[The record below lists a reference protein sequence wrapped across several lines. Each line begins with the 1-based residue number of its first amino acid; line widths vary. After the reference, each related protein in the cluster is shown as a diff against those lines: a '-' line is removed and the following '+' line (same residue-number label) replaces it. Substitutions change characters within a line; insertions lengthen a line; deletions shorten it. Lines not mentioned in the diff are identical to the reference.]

1 MTPFY
6 NPTLQF
12 QLNLDGVSDKELGEK
27 MAKYVHSIVS
37 NEYFEKRNVEISKN
51 MKVST
56 GRQDMRDYMQFL
68 NIDGKQSYVNLDWTP
83 PMIAPK
89 FMEVLIGGFM
99 KRSEKPRCTAVDPV
113 SIKRKKYDRS
123 MAEFRMLEPEFNK
136 MADEALGTYKG
147 KETFEPESYDE
158 LDIFFN
164 VDYRTPEEILMER
177 GASMVMH
184 NNNWNDIKRNLLS
197 HIRDA
202 GYGVTYTTAENDG
215 SVKVENINP
224 IDFFCSYS
232 ERNDLNDASIM
243 GHRKSMKLYELRKQF
258 GMNEEQL
265 FDIAKTSK
273 DCVNPYT
280 FKWKNEYMNPG
291 SRPYDDYAIEVLFFE
306 AKTVRPM
313 FWVEKNRE
321 NRKYV
326 ERKKGRPENVGE
338 DKIVIQKEM
347 EVIYKGVYLPQS
359 NRLLY
364 FKQNSPMIRPSNP
377 KELTKAYFSYSV
389 YMHNN
394 IGMNNT
400 PLAERITSSVRMIT
414 LTHMKIQQLL
424 AKMRP
429 SGIAVDISGL
439 KEVNLGQGEVKPLE
453 LQRVYDQTGNV
464 YYNSVDEDGERRN
477 LPINELPNIGNI
489 NQINAAIQ
497 VYNFYVSKIRDEVG
511 INEYREGSSVNPKMG
526 LGVLQSQIRESN
538 NATDF
543 IYDSYLEITEQTLTK
558 IGILLHDSVV
568 YGGTAYREFFGN
580 VELSNMYFEFKMEML
595 PDDVEKSYVDQLVN
609 TAVSN
614 NLINFDDA
622 FKIRRI
628 DNVKLQE
635 LFLTRAKNKKIN
647 EEMQKAQQN
656 SEMNAQIQERSAQAK
671 MQADAAVEE
680 QKAKLKVM
688 VEESSSRFKND
699 ENMQKFVHEVLLTSF
714 KEGIP
719 LAGYVKDIVDGF
731 FEEKARQK
739 QMEAEAIAQQQQQ
752 AQMEYLAQQGVG
764 PEQIA
769 QLQQQM
775 QEQMQGQQPQEAKQ
789 SVPPEIMQM
798 MQQAEQQ
805 AQQITK

>member
-1 MTPFY
+1 LTPFY

-12 QLNLDGVSDKELGEK
+12 QLNLDGVSDAELGEK
-27 MAKYVHSIVS
+27 MAKYVHSITS
-37 NEYFEKRNVEISKN
+37 NEYFEKRNVEIAKN
-51 MKVST
+51 MKLST

-99 KRSEKPRCTAVDPV
+99 KRGEKPRCTAVDPV
-113 SIKRKKYDRS
+113 SVRRKKYDKA

-136 MADEALGTYKG
+136 MADTALGTYKNR
-147 KETFEPESYDE
+147 ETFEPESYDE

-177 GASMVMH
+177 GASMVMQ
-184 NNNWNDIKRNLLS
+184 NNNWNDIKRNLLC

-202 GYGVTYTTAENDG
+202 GYGVTYTRADG
-215 SVKVENINP
+215 DGTVVVEAINP
-224 IDFFCSYS
+224 IDFFSSYS
-232 ERNDLNDASIM
+232 ERNDLGDASVM

-258 GMNEEQL
+258 GMTEEQL
-265 FDIAKTSK
+265 FEIAKTSK

-326 ERKKGRPENVGE
+326 ERKKGKPENVGE

-347 EVIYKGVYLPQS
+347 EVIYSGVYLPQS
-359 NRLLY
+359 NRLLK
-364 FKQNSPMIRPSNP
+364 FQPNSPMIRPSNP
-377 KELTKAYFSYSV
+377 KELSKAYFSYSV
-389 YMHNN
+389 YMPNN

-400 PLAERITSSVRMIT
+400 PLAERISSSVRMIT

-439 KEVNLGQGEVKPLE
+439 KEVDLGQGQVKPLE
-453 LQRVYDQTGNV
+453 IQRVYDQTGNI

-497 VYNFYVSKIRDEVG
+497 VYNFYVAKIRDEVG

-543 IYDSYLEITEQTLTK
+543 IYDSYLEICEQTITK

-568 YGGTAYREFFGN
+568 YGGKAYREYFSN
-580 VELSNMYFEFKMEML
+580 AELGGMYFDFKLEML
-595 PDDVEKSYVDQLVN
+595 PDDVEKAYVESMIN
-609 TAVSN
+609 TAMQAGM
-614 NLINFDDA
+614 IDFDDA

-635 LFLTRAKNKKIN
+635 LFLSRAKEKKMQT
-647 EEMQKAQQN
+647 EMQKAQQN

-671 MQADAAVEE
+671 MQADAAIEE
-680 QKAKLKVM
+680 AKAKYQM
-688 VEESSSRFKND
+688 MIEQTSSRYKDD
-699 ENMQKFVHEVLLTSF
+699 ENTQKFVHEVLLTSY
-714 KEGIP
+714 KEGKP
-719 LAGYVKDIVDGF
+719 LDGYVKGIVD
-731 FEEKARQK
+731 EYLMKK
-739 QMEAEAIAQQQQQ
+739 QQQ
-752 AQMEYLAQQGVG
+752 AQAEAEMVAQQQ
-764 PEQIA
+764 EQIA
-769 QLQQQM
+769 KQQLIQQGIDPQEVINQGRM
-775 QEQMQGQQPQEAKQ
+775 EQEQLAKMFGGQ
-789 SVPPEIMQM
+789 
-798 MQQAEQQ
+798 
-805 AQQITK
+805 

>member
-1 MTPFY
+1 LTPFY

-12 QLNLDGVSDKELGEK
+12 QLNLDGVSDAELGEK

-51 MKVST
+51 MKLST

-99 KRSEKPRCTAVDPV
+99 KRQEKPRCTAVDPV
-113 SIKRKKYDRS
+113 SIKKKKYDRA

-136 MADEALGTYKG
+136 MADEALGLYKN

-177 GASMVMH
+177 GTSMVMH
-184 NNNWNDIKRNLLS
+184 TNNWTDIKRTLLCN
-197 HIRDA
+197 IRDA
-202 GYGVTYTTAENDG
+202 GYGVTYTRAG
-215 SVKVENINP
+215 SEGEIVVEAINP

-232 ERNDLNDASIM
+232 ERNDLADASIM

-258 GMNEEQL
+258 RLTEEQL

-273 DCVNPYT
+273 DCTNPYT

-313 FWVEKNRE
+313 FWVEKNKE

-326 ERKKGRPENVGE
+326 EKKKGKPEGVGE
-338 DKIVIQKEM
+338 DKLVIQKEM
-347 EVIYKGVYLPQS
+347 EMIYAGVFLPQS
-359 NRLLY
+359 KRLLK
-364 FKQNSPMIRPSNP
+364 FKPNSPMIRPSNP
-377 KELTKAYFSYSV
+377 KELSKSYFSYSV
-389 YMHNN
+389 YMPNN
-394 IGMNNT
+394 IGMQNT
-400 PLAERITSSVRMIT
+400 PLAERIASSVRMIT
-414 LTHMKIQQLL
+414 LTHMKIQQLI
-424 AKMRP
+424 AKLRP

-439 KEVNLGQGEVKPLE
+439 KEVDLGQGVVKPLE
-453 LQRVYDQTGNV
+453 IQRVYDQTGNL
-464 YYNSVDEDGERRN
+464 YYNSVDEDGERKA

-497 VYNFYVSKIRDEVG
+497 VYNFYVNKIRDEVG

-543 IYDSYLEITEQTLTK
+543 IYDSYLEITEQTLAK
-558 IGILLHDSVV
+558 IGILMHDSVV

-580 VELSNMYFEFKMEML
+580 SELSNMYFEFKLEML
-595 PDDVEKSYVDQLVN
+595 PDDVEKSYVDSLIN
-609 TAVSN
+609 TALSS
-614 NLINFDDA
+614 NLIDFDDA
-622 FKIRRI
+622 FKIRRL

-635 LFLTRAKNKKIN
+635 LFLTRAKNKRMQQ
-647 EEMQKAQQN
+647 EMQKAQQN
-656 SEMNAQIQERSAQAK
+656 SEMNAQVQERSMMAK
-671 MQADAAVEE
+671 AQADAQTQQLKAQAQVAIDKELAKAKEE
-680 QKAKLKVM
+680 QNTQ
-688 VEESSSRFKND
+688 S
-699 ENMQKFVHEVLLTSF
+699 FVHEVLKISF
-714 KEGIP
+714 QSGKP
-719 LAGYVKDIVDGF
+719 LEGYVKEIVDSYFAG
-731 FEEKARQK
+731 KAHQA
-739 QMEAEAIAQQQQQ
+739 QMEAESAAQQ
-752 AQMEYLAQQGVG
+752 
-764 PEQIA
+764 
-769 QLQQQM
+769 
-775 QEQMQGQQPQEAKQ
+775 
-789 SVPPEIMQM
+789 
-798 MQQAEQQ
+798 EQQ
-805 AQQITK
+805 AMMEQLAAQGIDPNEVIEEGRRQQEMMGGAMGQ

>member
-1 MTPFY
+1 LTPFY

-12 QLNLDGVSDKELGEK
+12 QLNLEGVSDAELGEK

-51 MKVST
+51 YKLST
-56 GRQDMRDYMQFL
+56 GKQDMRDYMQFL

-99 KRSEKPRCTAVDPV
+99 KRGEKPRCTAVDPV
-113 SIKRKKYDRS
+113 SIRKKKYDKS

-136 MADEALGTYKG
+136 MADEALGTYKNR
-147 KETFEPESYDE
+147 ETFEPESYDE

-177 GASMVMH
+177 GATMVMH
-184 NNNWNDIKRNLLS
+184 NNNWTDIKRNLLC

-202 GYGVTYTTAENDG
+202 GYGVTFTRAESDG
-215 SVKVENINP
+215 TVKVECINP
-224 IDFFCSYS
+224 IDFFSSYS
-232 ERNDLNDASIM
+232 ERNDLNDASVM
-243 GHRKSMKLYELRKQF
+243 GHRKSMRLFELRKQF
-258 GMNEEQL
+258 GLNEEQL
-265 FDIAKTSK
+265 FEIAKTSK

-280 FKWKNEYMNPG
+280 YKWKNEYINPG

-326 ERKKGRPENVGE
+326 ERKKGKPENVAE

-347 EVIYKGVYLPQS
+347 EVIYAGVYLPQS
-359 NRLLY
+359 NRLLK
-364 FKQNSPMIRPSNP
+364 FQPNSPMIRPSNP
-377 KELTKAYFSYSV
+377 KELTRAYFSYSV
-389 YMHNN
+389 YMPNN

-400 PLAERITSSVRMIT
+400 PLAERISSSVRMIT
-414 LTHMKIQQLL
+414 LTHMKIQQLI

-439 KEVNLGQGEVKPLE
+439 KEVNLGQGQVQPLE
-453 LQRVYDQTGNV
+453 IQRVYDQTGNI
-464 YYNSVDEDGERRN
+464 YYNSIDEDGERRN

-543 IYDSYLEITEQTLTK
+543 TYDSYLEITEQTITK

-580 VELSNMYFEFKMEML
+580 SELKNMYFEFKMEML
-595 PDDVEKSYVDQLVN
+595 PDDAEKQYVDQLVN
-609 TAVSN
+609 MAVTN

-622 FKIRRI
+622 FKIRRL

-635 LFLTRAKNKKIN
+635 LFLTRAKNKRMQ

-671 MQADAAVEE
+671 MQSDAVIE
-680 QKAKLKVM
+680 QEKAKSKIAI
-688 VEESSSRFKND
+688 EETTARFRND
-699 ENMQKFVHEVLLTSF
+699 ENMQKFVHEVLLMSF
-714 KEGIP
+714 KESKP
-719 LAGYVKDIVDGF
+719 LDGYVKDIVDGY

-739 QMEAEAIAQQQQQ
+739 QMEEQALAEQQQQ
-752 AQMEYLAQQGVG
+752 AQMEFLAQQGIT
-764 PEQIA
+764 PDQIN
-769 QLQQQM
+769 
-775 QEQMQGQQPQEAKQ
+775 EMQGLVDENNAAEQ
-789 SVPPEIMQM
+789 QM
-798 MQQAEQQ
+798 MQQQQ
-805 AQQITK
+805 MAQMMQQQQQQPQ

>member
-12 QLNLDGVSDKELGEK
+12 QLNLEGVSDAELGEK

-37 NEYFEKRNVEISKN
+37 NEYFEKRNVEIAKN
-51 MKVST
+51 MKLST

-99 KRSEKPRCTAVDPV
+99 KRSEKPRCTAVDPA
-113 SIKRKKYDRS
+113 SIMRKKYDKD

-136 MADEALGTYKG
+136 MADEALGTYKNR
-147 KETFEPESYDE
+147 ETFEPESYDE
-158 LDIFFN
+158 LDLFFN

-177 GASMVMH
+177 GVSVVMH

-202 GYGVTYTTAENDG
+202 GYGVTYTRASNDG
-215 SVKVENINP
+215 TVTVESINP

-232 ERNDLNDASIM
+232 ERNDLADASVM
-243 GHRKSMKLYELRKQF
+243 GHRKSMKLYELRKMF
-258 GMNEEQL
+258 GLNEEEL
-265 FDIAKTSK
+265 FEISKTSK

-306 AKTVRPM
+306 AKTVKPM
-313 FWVEKNRE
+313 FWVEKNKE

-326 ERKKGRPENVGE
+326 ERKKGKPQNVAE
-338 DKIVIQKEM
+338 DKVVIQKDMEM
-347 EVIYKGVYLPQS
+347 IYKGVFLPQS
-359 NRLLY
+359 KKLLE
-364 FKQNSPMIRPSNP
+364 FKPNAPMIRSANP
-377 KELTKAYFSYSV
+377 KELSKSYFSYSV
-389 YMHNN
+389 YMPNN

-400 PLAERITSSVRMIT
+400 PLAERISSSIRMIT
-414 LTHMKIQQLL
+414 LTHMKIQQLI

-439 KEVNLGQGEVKPLE
+439 KEVDLGQGQVKPLE
-453 LQRVYDQTGNV
+453 IQRVYDQTGNI
-464 YYNSVDEDGERRN
+464 YFNSVDEDGERRG

-543 IYDSYLEITEQTLTK
+543 IYDSYLEVTEQTITR

-568 YGGTAYREFFGN
+568 YGGKAYREFFGN

-595 PDDVEKSYVDQLVN
+595 PDDAERSYVDQLVN

-614 NLINFDDA
+614 GLIDFDDA
-622 FKIRRI
+622 FKIRRL

-635 LFLTRAKNKKIN
+635 LFLTRAKNKKMQVD
-647 EEMQKAQQN
+647 MQKAQQN

-680 QKAKLKVM
+680 QKAKMKVM
-688 VEESSSRFKND
+688 IEESASKFRND

-714 KEGIP
+714 KEGKP
-719 LAGYVKDIVDGF
+719 LDGYVKDIVDGYF
-731 FEEKARQK
+731 AEKERQR
-739 QMEAEAIAQQQQQ
+739 QMEQQMVAQQQQDAEMQ
-752 AQMEYLAQQGVG
+752 YLAQQGIG
-764 PEQIA
+764 PNELGQIQEQMGQMSPEDKQA
-769 QLQQQM
+769 MMQMMSQQM
-775 QEQMQGQQPQEAKQ
+775 Q
-789 SVPPEIMQM
+789 
-798 MQQAEQQ
+798 
-805 AQQITK
+805 

>member
-1 MTPFY
+1 LTPFY

-12 QLNLDGVSDKELGEK
+12 QLNLDGVSDAELGEK
-27 MAKYVHSIVS
+27 MAKYVHSITS
-37 NEYFEKRNVEISKN
+37 NEYFEKRNVEIAKN
-51 MKVST
+51 MKLST

-99 KRSEKPRCTAVDPV
+99 KRGEKPRCTAVDPV
-113 SIKRKKYDRS
+113 SVRRKKYDKA

-136 MADEALGTYKG
+136 MADTALGTYKNR
-147 KETFEPESYDE
+147 ETFEPESYDE

-177 GASMVMH
+177 GASMVMQ
-184 NNNWNDIKRNLLS
+184 NNNWNDIKRNLLC

-202 GYGVTYTTAENDG
+202 GYGVTYTRADG
-215 SVKVENINP
+215 DGTVVVEAINP
-224 IDFFCSYS
+224 IDFFSSYS
-232 ERNDLNDASIM
+232 ERNDLGDASVM

-258 GMNEEQL
+258 GMTEEQL
-265 FDIAKTSK
+265 FEIAKTSK

-326 ERKKGRPENVGE
+326 ERKKGKPENVGE
-338 DKIVIQKEM
+338 DKVVIQKEM
-347 EVIYKGVYLPQS
+347 EVIYSGVYLPQS
-359 NRLLY
+359 NRLLK
-364 FKQNSPMIRPSNP
+364 FQPNSPMIRPSNP
-377 KELTKAYFSYSV
+377 KELSKAYFSYSV
-389 YMHNN
+389 YMPNN

-400 PLAERITSSVRMIT
+400 PLAERISSSVRMIT

-439 KEVNLGQGEVKPLE
+439 KEVDLGQGQVKPLE
-453 LQRVYDQTGNV
+453 IQRVYDQTGNI

-497 VYNFYVSKIRDEVG
+497 VYNFYVAKIRDEVG

-543 IYDSYLEITEQTLTK
+543 IYDSYLEICEQTITK

-568 YGGTAYREFFGN
+568 YGGKAYREYFSN
-580 VELSNMYFEFKMEML
+580 AELGGMYFDFKLEML
-595 PDDVEKSYVDQLVN
+595 PDDVEKAYVESMIN
-609 TAVSN
+609 TAMQAGM
-614 NLINFDDA
+614 IDFDDA

-635 LFLTRAKNKKIN
+635 LFLSRAKEKKMQT
-647 EEMQKAQQN
+647 EMQKAQQN

-671 MQADAAVEE
+671 MQADAAIEE
-680 QKAKLKVM
+680 AKAKYQM
-688 VEESSSRFKND
+688 MIEQTSSRYKDD
-699 ENMQKFVHEVLLTSF
+699 ENTQKFVHEVLLTSY
-714 KEGIP
+714 KEGKP
-719 LAGYVKDIVDGF
+719 LDGYVKGIVD
-731 FEEKARQK
+731 EYLMKK
-739 QMEAEAIAQQQQQ
+739 QQQ
-752 AQMEYLAQQGVG
+752 AQAEAEMVAQQQ
-764 PEQIA
+764 EQIA
-769 QLQQQM
+769 KQQLIQQGIDPQEVINQGRM
-775 QEQMQGQQPQEAKQ
+775 EQEQLAKMFGGQ
-789 SVPPEIMQM
+789 
-798 MQQAEQQ
+798 
-805 AQQITK
+805 

>member
-12 QLNLDGVSDKELGEK
+12 QLNLDGVSDAELGEK
-27 MAKYVHSIVS
+27 MAKYVHSITS
-37 NEYFEKRNVEISKN
+37 NEYFEKRNVEIAKN
-51 MKVST
+51 MKLST

-99 KRSEKPRCTAVDPV
+99 KRGEKPRCTAVDPV
-113 SIKRKKYDRS
+113 SIKRKKYDRD
-123 MAEFRMLEPEFNK
+123 MAEFRMMEPELVR
-136 MADEALGTYKG
+136 MADETLGKYKDRNQ
-147 KETFEPESYDE
+147 FEPQNYDE

-164 VDYRTPEEILMER
+164 IDYRTPEEILMER
-177 GASMVMH
+177 GVSMVMH
-184 NNNWNDIKRNLLS
+184 TNSWNDIKRNLLC

-202 GYGVTYTTAENDG
+202 GYGVTYTRADG
-215 SVKVENINP
+215 DGTVVVEAINP
-224 IDFFCSYS
+224 IDFFSSYS
-232 ERNDLNDASIM
+232 ERNDLADASVM

-258 GMNEEQL
+258 GMTEEQL
-265 FDIAKTSK
+265 FEIAKTSK

-326 ERKKGRPENVGE
+326 ERKKGKPENVGE

-347 EVIYKGVYLPQS
+347 EVIYSGVYLPQS
-359 NRLLY
+359 NRLLK
-364 FKQNSPMIRPSNP
+364 FQPNSPMIRPSNP
-377 KELTKAYFSYSV
+377 KELSKAYFSYSV
-389 YMHNN
+389 YMPNN

-400 PLAERITSSVRMIT
+400 PLAERISSSVRMIT

-439 KEVNLGQGEVKPLE
+439 KEVDLGQGQVKPLE
-453 LQRVYDQTGNV
+453 IQRVYDQTGNI

-497 VYNFYVSKIRDEVG
+497 VYNFYVAKIRDEVG

-543 IYDSYLEITEQTLTK
+543 IYDSYLEICEQTITK

-568 YGGTAYREFFGN
+568 YGGKAYREYFSN
-580 VELSNMYFEFKMEML
+580 AELGGMYFDFKLEML
-595 PDDVEKSYVDQLVN
+595 PDDVEKAYVESMIN
-609 TAVSN
+609 TAMQAGM
-614 NLINFDDA
+614 IDFDDA

-635 LFLTRAKNKKIN
+635 LFLSRAKEKKMQT
-647 EEMQKAQQN
+647 EMQKAQQN

-671 MQADAAVEE
+671 MQADAAIEE
-680 QKAKLKVM
+680 AKAKYQM
-688 VEESSSRFKND
+688 MIEQTSSRYKDD
-699 ENMQKFVHEVLLTSF
+699 ENTQKFVHEVLLTSY
-714 KEGIP
+714 KEGKP
-719 LAGYVKDIVDGF
+719 LDGYVKGIVD
-731 FEEKARQK
+731 EYLMKK
-739 QMEAEAIAQQQQQ
+739 QQQ
-752 AQMEYLAQQGVG
+752 AQAEAEMVAQQQ
-764 PEQIA
+764 EQIA
-769 QLQQQM
+769 KQQLIQQGIDPQEVINQGRM
-775 QEQMQGQQPQEAKQ
+775 EQEQLAKMFGGQ
-789 SVPPEIMQM
+789 
-798 MQQAEQQ
+798 
-805 AQQITK
+805 

>member
-1 MTPFY
+1 LTPFY

-12 QLNLDGVSDKELGEK
+12 QLNMDGVSDAELGEK

-37 NEYFEKRNVEISKN
+37 NEYFEKRNVEIAKN
-51 MKVST
+51 MKLST

-99 KRSEKPRCTAVDPV
+99 KRAEKPRCTAVDPV
-113 SIKRKKYDRS
+113 SIKKKKYDRD
-123 MAEFRMLEPEFNK
+123 MAEFRMMEPEFVRF
-136 MADEALGTYKG
+136 ADEALGKYQDRNQ
-147 KETFEPESYDE
+147 FEPQNYDE

-177 GASMVMH
+177 GTSMVMH
-184 NNNWNDIKRNLLS
+184 TNSWTDIKRTLLCN
-197 HIRDA
+197 IRDA
-202 GYGVTYTTAENDG
+202 GYGVTYTRADEAG
-215 SVKVENINP
+215 AVIVEAINP

-232 ERNDLNDASIM
+232 EKNDLSDASVM

-258 GMNEEQL
+258 GLNEEQL
-265 FDIAKTSK
+265 FSIAKTSK
-273 DCVNPYT
+273 DNISPYT

-326 ERKKGRPENVGE
+326 ERKKGKPENVGE
-338 DKIVIQKEM
+338 DKLVIQKEM
-347 EVIYKGVYLPQS
+347 EMIYSGVYLPQS
-359 NRLLY
+359 NRLLK
-364 FKQNSPMIRPSNP
+364 FQPNTPMIRNSNP
-377 KELTKAYFSYSV
+377 KELSKVYFSYSV
-389 YMHNN
+389 YMPNN

-400 PLAERITSSVRMIT
+400 PLAERISSSVRMIT
-414 LTHMKIQQLL
+414 LTHMKIQQLI

-439 KEVNLGQGEVKPLE
+439 KEVDLGQGQVKPLE
-453 LQRVYDQTGNV
+453 IQRVYDQTGNI

-489 NQINAAIQ
+489 NQINASIQ
-497 VYNFYVSKIRDEVG
+497 VYNFYVAKIRDEVG

-543 IYDSYLEITEQTLTK
+543 IYDSYLEVTEQTITK

-568 YGGTAYREFFGN
+568 YGGKAYREYFSN
-580 VELSNMYFEFKMEML
+580 ADLSGMYFDFKMEML
-595 PDDVEKSYVDQLVN
+595 PDDVEKAFVESMIN
-609 TAVSN
+609 TAMN
-614 NLINFDDA
+614 NGMIDFDDA

-635 LFLTRAKNKKIN
+635 MFLTRAKEKKMQV
-647 EEMQKAQQN
+647 EMQKAQQN

-671 MQADAAVEE
+671 MQADAAIEE
-680 QKAKLKVM
+680 AKAKFQMMIEQSTAK
-688 VEESSSRFKND
+688 FKDD
-699 ENMQKFVHEVLLTSF
+699 ENTQKFVHDILLASF
-714 KEGIP
+714 KENRP
-719 LAGYVKDIVDGF
+719 LDGYVKNIVDSYF
-731 FEEKARQK
+731 ANKEAQA
-739 QMEAEAIAQQQQQ
+739 QAEAEAAAQQQEQMMREQ
-752 AQMEYLAQQGVG
+752 LAAQGIDPEEVVQQGR
-764 PEQIA
+764 
-769 QLQQQM
+769 
-775 QEQMQGQQPQEAKQ
+775 QEQEQLAKMFGEQ
-789 SVPPEIMQM
+789 NQM
-798 MQQAEQQ
+798 
-805 AQQITK
+805 

>member
-12 QLNLDGVSDKELGEK
+12 QLNLDGVSDTELGEK

-51 MKVST
+51 MKLST

-99 KRSEKPRCTAVDPV
+99 KRREKPRCSAVDPV
-113 SIKRKKYDRS
+113 SVKKKKYDKA

-136 MADEALGTYKG
+136 MADEALGLYKNR
-147 KETFEPESYDE
+147 ETFEPESYDE

-177 GASMVMH
+177 GATMVMH
-184 NNNWNDIKRNLLS
+184 NNNWTDIKRTLLCN
-197 HIRDA
+197 IRDA
-202 GYGVTYTTAENDG
+202 GFGVTYTRSDSEG
-215 SVKVENINP
+215 SVVVEAINP

-232 ERNDLNDASIM
+232 ERNDLGDASVM

-258 GMNEEQL
+258 GLTEEQL

-273 DCVNPYT
+273 DCTNPYT

-291 SRPYDDYAIEVLFFE
+291 ARPYDDYAIETLFFE

-313 FWVEKNRE
+313 FWVEKNRD

-326 ERKKGRPENVGE
+326 EKKKGKPENVGE
-338 DKIVIQKEM
+338 DKTVIQKEM
-347 EVIYKGVYLPQS
+347 EMIYAGVFLPQS
-359 NRLLY
+359 NRLLK
-364 FKQNSPMIRPSNP
+364 FKPNSPMIRPSNP
-377 KELTKAYFSYSV
+377 KELSKSYFSYSV
-389 YMHNN
+389 YMPNN

-400 PLAERITSSVRMIT
+400 PLTERISSSVRMIT
-414 LTHMKIQQLL
+414 LTHMKIQQLI
-424 AKMRP
+424 AKLRP

-439 KEVNLGQGEVKPLE
+439 KEVDLGQGNVKPLE
-453 LQRVYDQTGNV
+453 IQRVYDQTGNI
-464 YYNSVDEDGERRN
+464 YFNSVDEDGERKG

-497 VYNFYVSKIRDEVG
+497 VYNFYVNKIRDEVG

-526 LGVLQSQIRESN
+526 LGVLESQIRESN

-580 VELSNMYFEFKMEML
+580 SEMSNMYFEFKLEML
-595 PDDVEKSYVDQLVN
+595 PDDAEKAYIDSLVN
-609 TAVSN
+609 TSVAN
-614 NLINFDDA
+614 NLIDFDDA

-635 LFLTRAKNKKIN
+635 LFLTRAKNKRMQQ
-647 EEMQKAQQN
+647 EMEKAQQN
-656 SEMNAQIQERSAQAK
+656 SEMNAQVQERSMMAK
-671 MQADAAVEE
+671 AQADAQTQQLKAQSQIAIDKEIAKTKEE
-680 QKAKLKVM
+680 QNTQTFVYEILKM
-688 VEESSSRFKND
+688 
-699 ENMQKFVHEVLLTSF
+699 SF
-714 KEGIP
+714 QAGKP
-719 LAGYVKDIVDGF
+719 LEGYVKEIVDGYF
-731 FEEKARQK
+731 AAKAEQA
-739 QMEAEAIAQQQQQ
+739 QMEAEMAAQQEQQ
-752 AQMEYLAQQGVG
+752 AMMEQLAAQGIDPNEVIQQGRANDG
-764 PEQIA
+764 
-769 QLQQQM
+769 
-775 QEQMQGQQPQEAKQ
+775 
-789 SVPPEIMQM
+789 QM
-798 MQQAEQQ
+798 MQQLLSGQNQ
-805 AQQITK
+805 M

>member
-12 QLNLDGVSDKELGEK
+12 QLNLDGVSDTELGEK

-51 MKVST
+51 MKLST

-99 KRSEKPRCTAVDPV
+99 KRQEKPRCSAVDPV
-113 SIKRKKYDRS
+113 SVKKKKYARD
-123 MAEFRMLEPEFNK
+123 MAEFRMLEPELVK
-136 MADEALGTYKG
+136 VADEVLGKYKDRDQ
-147 KETFEPESYDE
+147 FEPESYDE

-177 GASMVMH
+177 GTSMVMH
-184 NNNWNDIKRNLLS
+184 NNNWTDIKRTLLCN
-197 HIRDA
+197 IRDA
-202 GYGVTYTTAENDG
+202 GFGVTYTRSDSEGAI
-215 SVKVENINP
+215 VVEVINP
-224 IDFFCSYS
+224 IDYFCSYS
-232 ERNDLNDASIM
+232 ERNDLGDASVM

-258 GMNEEQL
+258 GLTEEQL

-273 DCVNPYT
+273 DCTNPYT

-291 SRPYDDYAIEVLFFE
+291 ARPYDDYAIETLFFE

-313 FWVEKNRE
+313 FWVEKNRD

-326 ERKKGRPENVGE
+326 EKKKGKPENVGE
-338 DKIVIQKEM
+338 DKTVIQKEM
-347 EVIYKGVYLPQS
+347 EMIYAGVFLPQS
-359 NRLLY
+359 NRLLK
-364 FKQNSPMIRPSNP
+364 FKPNSPMIRPSNP
-377 KELTKAYFSYSV
+377 KELSKSYFSYSV

-400 PLAERITSSVRMIT
+400 PLTERIASSVRMIT
-414 LTHMKIQQLL
+414 LTHMKIQQLI
-424 AKMRP
+424 AKLRP

-439 KEVNLGQGEVKPLE
+439 KEVDLGQGNVKPLE
-453 LQRVYDQTGNV
+453 IQRVYDQTGNI
-464 YYNSVDEDGERRN
+464 YFNSVDEDGERKG

-497 VYNFYVSKIRDEVG
+497 VYNFYVNKIRDEVG

-543 IYDSYLEITEQTLTK
+543 IYDSYLEIAEQTLTK
-558 IGILLHDSVV
+558 VGILLHDSVV
-568 YGGTAYREFFGN
+568 YGGKAYREYFSN
-580 VELSNMYFEFKMEML
+580 AELAGMYFDFKLEML
-595 PDDVEKSYVDQLVN
+595 ADDVEKAYIESMLNVAMQ
-609 TAVSN
+609 N
-614 NLINFDDA
+614 NMIDFDDA

-635 LFLTRAKNKKIN
+635 MFLTRAKKKKMDVD
-647 EEMQKAQQN
+647 MQKAQQN
-656 SEMNAQIQERSAQAK
+656 SEMNAQVQERSMMAKAQS
-671 MQADAAVEE
+671 DAQIQQLKAQSQIAIDKEMSKTKEE
-680 QKAKLKVM
+680 QNTQEFVFEILKISYQSGKPLEGYAKEVVDNYFAAKA
-688 VEESSSRFKND
+688 
-699 ENMQKFVHEVLLTSF
+699 QQ
-714 KEGIP
+714 
-719 LAGYVKDIVDGF
+719 A
-731 FEEKARQK
+731 
-739 QMEAEAIAQQQQQ
+739 QMEAEMAAQQQQQ
-752 AQMEYLAQQGVG
+752 AMMEQLAAQGIDPNEVMEEGRKQQEMMDRIIGEQNQM
-764 PEQIA
+764 
-769 QLQQQM
+769 
-775 QEQMQGQQPQEAKQ
+775 
-789 SVPPEIMQM
+789 
-798 MQQAEQQ
+798 
-805 AQQITK
+805 

>member
-1 MTPFY
+1 LTPFY

-12 QLNLDGVSDKELGEK
+12 QLNMDGVSDAELGEK

-37 NEYFEKRNVEISKN
+37 NEYFEKRNVEIAKN
-51 MKVST
+51 MKLST

-99 KRSEKPRCTAVDPV
+99 KRAEKPRCTAVDPV
-113 SIKRKKYDRS
+113 SIKKKKYDRD
-123 MAEFRMLEPEFNK
+123 MAEFRMMEPEFVRF
-136 MADEALGTYKG
+136 ADEALGKYQDRNQ
-147 KETFEPESYDE
+147 FEPQNYDE

-177 GASMVMH
+177 GTSMVMH
-184 NNNWNDIKRNLLS
+184 TNSWTDIKRTLLCN
-197 HIRDA
+197 IRDA
-202 GYGVTYTTAENDG
+202 GYGVTYTRSDEAG
-215 SVKVENINP
+215 AVIVEAINP

-232 ERNDLNDASIM
+232 EKNDLSDASVM

-258 GMNEEQL
+258 GLNEEQL
-265 FDIAKTSK
+265 FSIAKTSK
-273 DCVNPYT
+273 DNISPYT

-326 ERKKGRPENVGE
+326 ERKKGKPENVGE
-338 DKIVIQKEM
+338 DKLVIQKEM
-347 EVIYKGVYLPQS
+347 EMIYSGVYLPQS
-359 NRLLY
+359 NRLLK
-364 FKQNSPMIRPSNP
+364 FQPNTPMIRNSNP
-377 KELTKAYFSYSV
+377 KELSKVYFSYSV
-389 YMHNN
+389 YMPNN

-400 PLAERITSSVRMIT
+400 PLAERISSSVRMIT
-414 LTHMKIQQLL
+414 LTHMKIQQLI

-439 KEVNLGQGEVKPLE
+439 KEVDLGQGQVKPLE
-453 LQRVYDQTGNV
+453 IQRVYDQTGNI

-489 NQINAAIQ
+489 NQINASIQ
-497 VYNFYVSKIRDEVG
+497 VYNFYVAKIRDEVG

-543 IYDSYLEITEQTLTK
+543 IYDSYLEVTEQTITK

-568 YGGTAYREFFGN
+568 YGGKAYREYFSN
-580 VELSNMYFEFKMEML
+580 ADLSGMYFDFKMEML
-595 PDDVEKSYVDQLVN
+595 PDDVEKAFVESMIN
-609 TAVSN
+609 TAMN
-614 NLINFDDA
+614 NGMIDFDDA

-635 LFLTRAKNKKIN
+635 MFLTRAKEKKMQV
-647 EEMQKAQQN
+647 EMQKAQQN

-671 MQADAAVEE
+671 MQADAAIEE
-680 QKAKLKVM
+680 AKAKFQMMIEQSTAK
-688 VEESSSRFKND
+688 FKDD
-699 ENMQKFVHEVLLTSF
+699 ENTQKFVHDILLASF
-714 KEGIP
+714 KENRP
-719 LAGYVKDIVDGF
+719 LDGYVKNIVDSYF
-731 FEEKARQK
+731 ANKEAQA
-739 QMEAEAIAQQQQQ
+739 QAEAEAAAQQQEQMMREQ
-752 AQMEYLAQQGVG
+752 LAAQGIDPEEVVQQGR
-764 PEQIA
+764 
-769 QLQQQM
+769 
-775 QEQMQGQQPQEAKQ
+775 QEQEQLAKMFGEQ
-789 SVPPEIMQM
+789 NQM
-798 MQQAEQQ
+798 
-805 AQQITK
+805 

>member
-12 QLNLDGVSDKELGEK
+12 QLNMDGVSDAELGEK

-37 NEYFEKRNVEISKN
+37 NEYFEKRNVEIAKN
-51 MKVST
+51 MKLST

-99 KRSEKPRCTAVDPV
+99 KRQEKPRCTAVDPV
-113 SIKRKKYDRS
+113 SIKKKKYDRD
-123 MAEFRMLEPEFNK
+123 MAEFRMMEPEFVK
-136 MADEALGTYKG
+136 FADEALGKYQDRNQ
-147 KETFEPESYDE
+147 FEPQNYDE

-177 GASMVMH
+177 GTSMVMH
-184 NNNWNDIKRNLLS
+184 TNSWTDIKRSLLC

-202 GYGVTYTTAENDG
+202 GYGVTYTRADEAG
-215 SVKVENINP
+215 AIIVEAVNP

-232 ERNDLNDASIM
+232 EKNDLSDASVM

-258 GMNEEQL
+258 GLTEEQL

-273 DCVNPYT
+273 DNISPYT

-326 ERKKGRPENVGE
+326 ERKKGKPENVGE
-338 DKIVIQKEM
+338 DKLVIQKEM
-347 EVIYKGVYLPQS
+347 EMIYAGVYLPQS
-359 NRLLY
+359 NRLLK
-364 FKQNSPMIRPSNP
+364 FQPNTPMIRNSNP
-377 KELTKAYFSYSV
+377 KELSKAYFSYSV
-389 YMHNN
+389 YMPNN

-400 PLAERITSSVRMIT
+400 PLAERISSSVRMIT
-414 LTHMKIQQLL
+414 LTHMKIQQLI

-439 KEVNLGQGEVKPLE
+439 KEVDLGQGQVKPLE
-453 LQRVYDQTGNV
+453 IQRVYDQTGNI

-489 NQINAAIQ
+489 NQINASIQ
-497 VYNFYVSKIRDEVG
+497 VYNFYVAKIRDEVG

-568 YGGTAYREFFGN
+568 YGGKAYREYFSN
-580 VELSNMYFEFKMEML
+580 SDLSGMYFDFKLEML
-595 PDDVEKSYVDQLVN
+595 PDDLEKSYVESMIN
-609 TAVSN
+609 TAMN
-614 NLINFDDA
+614 NGMIDFDDA

-635 LFLTRAKNKKIN
+635 MFLTRSKEKKMQV
-647 EEMQKAQQN
+647 EMQKAQQN

-671 MQADAAVEE
+671 MQADAAIEE
-680 QKAKLKVM
+680 AKAKFQMMIEQSASKF
-688 VEESSSRFKND
+688 RDD
-699 ENMQKFVHEVLLTSF
+699 ENTQKFVHEVLLTSF
-714 KEGIP
+714 KEGKP
-719 LAGYVKDIVDGF
+719 LDGYVKNIVDSYF
-731 FEEKARQK
+731 ANKEAQA
-739 QMEAEAIAQQQQQ
+739 QAEAEAAAQQQEQMMREQ
-752 AQMEYLAQQGVG
+752 LAAQGIDPEEVVQQGR
-764 PEQIA
+764 
-769 QLQQQM
+769 
-775 QEQMQGQQPQEAKQ
+775 QEQEQLAKMFGEQ
-789 SVPPEIMQM
+789 NQM
-798 MQQAEQQ
+798 
-805 AQQITK
+805 

>member
-12 QLNLDGVSDKELGEK
+12 QLNLEGVSDAELGEK

-51 MKVST
+51 MKLST

-113 SIKRKKYDRS
+113 SIRRKKYDKS
-123 MAEFRMLEPEFNK
+123 ISEFRMIEPEFNK
-136 MADEALGTYKG
+136 IMDEALGEIKNG
-147 KETFEPESYDE
+147 DKFEPETYDE
-158 LDIFFN
+158 LELFFN

-177 GASMVMH
+177 GTSMVMY

-202 GYGVTYTTAENDG
+202 GYGVTYTRTESDG
-215 SVKVENINP
+215 TVKVECINP
-224 IDFFCSYS
+224 IDFFSSYS
-232 ERNDLNDASIM
+232 ERNDLGDASIM

-258 GMNEEQL
+258 GLNEEQL
-265 FDIAKTSK
+265 FEVAKTSS
-273 DCVNPYT
+273 DCTNPYT

-326 ERKKGRPENVGE
+326 ERKKGKPENVGE
-338 DKIVIQKEM
+338 DKVVIQKEM
-347 EVIYKGVYLPQS
+347 EVIYSGVFLPQS
-359 NRLLY
+359 KRLLY
-364 FKQNSPMIRPSNP
+364 FKPSSPMIRNSNP
-377 KELTKAYFSYSV
+377 KELTKAHFSYSV
-389 YMHNN
+389 YMPNN

-400 PLAERITSSVRMIT
+400 PLAERISSSVRMIT
-414 LTHMKIQQLL
+414 LTHMKIQQLI

-453 LQRVYDQTGNV
+453 IQRVYDQTGNV

-477 LPINELPNIGNI
+477 MPINELPNIGNI

-497 VYNFYVSKIRDEVG
+497 VYNFYVAKIRDEVG

-543 IYDSYLEITEQTLTK
+543 IYDSYLEVTEQTLTK
-558 IGILLHDSVV
+558 IGILLHDSIV
-568 YGGTAYREFFGN
+568 YGGEAYREFFGN
-580 VELSNMYFEFKMEML
+580 ADLSNMYFELKMEML
-595 PDDVEKSYVDQLVN
+595 PDDAEKAYVDSLVN

-614 NLINFDDA
+614 GMIDFDDA

-635 LFLTRAKNKKIN
+635 IFLSRAKNKKMQV
-647 EEMQKAQQN
+647 EMQKAQQN

-671 MQADAAVEE
+671 MQADSAVEE
-680 QKAKLKVM
+680 QKAKM
-688 VEESSSRFKND
+688 QMMIEEASSKFRND

-714 KEGIP
+714 KDGKQ
-719 LAGYVKDIVDGF
+719 LTGYVKDIVDGF

-739 QMEAEAIAQQQQQ
+739 QMEEEMIAQQQQQ
-752 AQMEYLAQQGVG
+752 AQMEYLAQQGIG
-764 PEQIA
+764 PDQIA

-775 QEQMQGQQPQEAKQ
+775 QGGQGGQGGGQPNEQQM
-789 SVPPEIMQM
+789 MQM
-798 MQQAEQQ
+798 MQQMQQ
-805 AQQITK
+805 QQPQ

>member
-1 MTPFY
+1 LTPFY

-12 QLNLDGVSDKELGEK
+12 QLNLEGVSDAELGEK

-51 MKVST
+51 YKLST
-56 GRQDMRDYMQFL
+56 GKQDMRDYMQFL

-99 KRSEKPRCTAVDPV
+99 KRGEKPRCTAVDPISV
-113 SIKRKKYDRS
+113 KRKQYDRD

-136 MADEALGTYKG
+136 MLDEATGQYKG
-147 KETFEPESYDE
+147 NDTFEPESYDE

-184 NNNWNDIKRNLLS
+184 NNNWNDIKRNVLC
-197 HIRDA
+197 HVRDA
-202 GYGVTYTTAENDG
+202 GYGVTYTRADSDG
-215 SVKVENINP
+215 SIKVECINP
-224 IDFFCSYS
+224 IDFFSSYS
-232 ERNDLNDASIM
+232 EKNDLGDASVM

-265 FDIAKTSK
+265 FEIAKTSK
-273 DCVNPYT
+273 DLVNPYT
-280 FKWKNEYMNPG
+280 FKWKNEYINPG

-326 ERKKGRPENVGE
+326 ERKKGRPENVAE
-338 DKIVIQKEM
+338 DKVVIQKEM
-347 EVIYKGVYLPQS
+347 EVIYSGVFLPQS
-359 NRLLY
+359 KRLLY
-364 FKQNSPMIRPSNP
+364 FKPNSPMIRPSNP
-377 KELTKAYFSYSV
+377 KELTRAYFSYSV

-394 IGMNNT
+394 IGMSNT
-400 PLAERITSSVRMIT
+400 PIAERISSSVRMIT
-414 LTHMKIQQLL
+414 LTHMKIQQLI

-453 LQRVYDQTGNV
+453 LQKVYDQTGNI

-489 NQINAAIQ
+489 NQINSAIQ
-497 VYNFYVSKIRDEVG
+497 VYNFYVAKIRDEVG

-543 IYDSYLEITEQTLTK
+543 IYDSYLEITEQTITK

-568 YGGTAYREFFGN
+568 YGGRAYREFFGN
-580 VELSNMYFEFKMEML
+580 AELANMYFEFKMEML
-595 PDDVEKSYVDQLVN
+595 PDEVEKQYVDQLVN
-609 TAVSN
+609 MAVTN

-622 FKIRRI
+622 FKIRRL

-635 LFLTRAKNKKIN
+635 LFLTRAKNKKMN

-671 MQADAAVEE
+671 MQSDAMIE
-680 QKAKLKVM
+680 QEKAKNKIAI
-688 VEESSSRFKND
+688 EESSSRFRND

-719 LAGYVKDIVDGF
+719 LSGYVKDIVDGYF
-731 FEEKARQK
+731 AEKERQK
-739 QMEAEAIAQQQQQ
+739 QMEAEAIAQQQQE

-769 QLQQQM
+769 QMSQQM
-775 QEQMQGQQPQEAKQ
+775 QAQQQGGGDQAQQEQM
-789 SVPPEIMQM
+789 MQM
-798 MQQAEQQ
+798 MQQQQ
-805 AQQITK
+805 PQ

>member
-1 MTPFY
+1 LTPFY

-12 QLNLDGVSDKELGEK
+12 QLNLDGVSDAELGEK

-37 NEYFEKRNVEISKN
+37 NEYFEKRNVEIAKN
-51 MKVST
+51 MKLST

-99 KRSEKPRCTAVDPV
+99 KRGEKPRCTAVDPV
-113 SIKRKKYDRS
+113 SIKKKKYDKA

-136 MADEALGTYKG
+136 MADEALGTYKNR
-147 KETFEPESYDE
+147 ETFEPESYDE

-177 GASMVMH
+177 GASMVLH
-184 NNNWNDIKRNLLS
+184 NNNWNDIKRNLLC
-197 HIRDA
+197 HIRDG
-202 GYGVTYTTAENDG
+202 GYGVTYTRADG
-215 SVKVENINP
+215 DGTVIVEAINP

-232 ERNDLNDASIM
+232 ERNDMADASVM
-243 GHRKSMKLYELRKQF
+243 GHRKSMKLYELRKRF
-258 GMNEEQL
+258 GLTEEQL
-265 FDIAKTSK
+265 FEIAKTSK
-273 DCVNPYT
+273 DCVSPYT

-338 DKIVIQKEM
+338 DKLVIQKEM
-347 EVIYKGVYLPQS
+347 EVIYAGVYLPQS
-359 NRLLY
+359 NRLLK
-364 FKQNSPMIRPSNP
+364 FQPNSPMIRPSNP
-377 KELTKAYFSYSV
+377 KELSKAYFSYSV
-389 YMHNN
+389 YMPNN

-400 PLAERITSSVRMIT
+400 PLAERISSSVRMIT
-414 LTHMKIQQLL
+414 LTHMKIQQLI

-439 KEVNLGQGEVKPLE
+439 KEVDLGQGQVKPLE
-453 LQRVYDQTGNV
+453 IQRVYDQTGNI
-464 YYNSVDEDGERRN
+464 YYNSVDEDGERRS

-489 NQINAAIQ
+489 NQINASIQ
-497 VYNFYVSKIRDEVG
+497 VYNFYVAKIRDEVG

-526 LGVLQSQIRESN
+526 LGVLESQIRESN

-543 IYDSYLEITEQTLTK
+543 IYDSYLEITEQTLSK

-580 VELSNMYFEFKMEML
+580 KELANMFFEFKIEML
-595 PDDVEKSYVDQLVN
+595 PDDVEKAYVESMTN
-609 TAVSN
+609 NAISN
-614 NLINFDDA
+614 NMIDFDDA
-622 FKIRRI
+622 FKIRRL

-635 LFLTRAKNKKIN
+635 LYLTRAKNKRMQT
-647 EEMQKAQQN
+647 EMQKAQQN

-671 MQADAAVEE
+671 MQADAAIEE
-680 QKAKLKVM
+680 AKAKMQVM
-688 VEESSSRFKND
+688 IDESSSRFKND
-699 ENMQKFVHEVLLTSF
+699 ENMQKFVHDVLLMSF
-714 KEGIP
+714 KEGKE
-719 LAGYVKDIVDGF
+719 LTGYVKDIVDGYF
-731 FEEKARQK
+731 AEKARQK
-739 QMEAEAIAQQQQQ
+739 QMEEQALAQQQQQ
-752 AQMEYLAQQGVG
+752 AQMEFLAQQGITPDQVDELQG
-764 PEQIA
+764 MVDENDA
-769 QLQQQM
+769 AQQQM
-775 QEQMQGQQPQEAKQ
+775 MQN
-789 SVPPEIMQM
+789 QM
-798 MQQAEQQ
+798 MQQQQ
-805 AQQITK
+805 NQ

>member
-1 MTPFY
+1 LTPFY

-12 QLNLDGVSDKELGEK
+12 QLNLDGVSDAELGEK
-27 MAKYVHSIVS
+27 MARYVHSIVS
-37 NEYFEKRNVEISKN
+37 NEYFEKRNVEIAKN
-51 MKVST
+51 MKLST

-99 KRSEKPRCTAVDPV
+99 KRREKPRCTAIDPV
-113 SIKRKKYDRS
+113 SIKKKKYDKT

-136 MADEALGTYKG
+136 MADEALGLYKNR
-147 KETFEPESYDE
+147 ETFEPESYDE

-184 NNNWNDIKRNLLS
+184 NNNWGDIKRTLLCN
-197 HIRDA
+197 IRDA
-202 GYGVTYTTAENDG
+202 GYGVTYTRSDSEG
-215 SVKVENINP
+215 SVVVEAINP
-224 IDFFCSYS
+224 IDYFCSYS
-232 ERNDLNDASIM
+232 ERNDLGDASVM

-258 GMNEEQL
+258 GLNEEQL

-273 DCVNPYT
+273 DCTNPYT

-291 SRPYDDYAIEVLFFE
+291 SRPYDDYAIETLFFE

-313 FWVEKNRE
+313 FWVEKNRD

-326 ERKKGRPENVGE
+326 EKKKGKPENVGE
-338 DKIVIQKEM
+338 DKTVIQKEM
-347 EVIYKGVYLPQS
+347 EMIYAGVFLPQS
-359 NRLLY
+359 KRLLK
-364 FKQNSPMIRPSNP
+364 FQPNSPMIRPSNP
-377 KELTKAYFSYSV
+377 KELSKSYFSYSV

-400 PLAERITSSVRMIT
+400 PLAERISSSVRMIT
-414 LTHMKIQQLL
+414 LTHMKIQQLI
-424 AKMRP
+424 AKLRP

-439 KEVNLGQGEVKPLE
+439 KEVDLGQGNVKPLE
-453 LQRVYDQTGNV
+453 IQRVYDQTGNI
-464 YYNSVDEDGERRN
+464 YFNSVDEDGERKG

-497 VYNFYVSKIRDEVG
+497 VYNFYVNKIRDEVG

-543 IYDSYLEITEQTLTK
+543 IYDSYLEIAEQTLTK

-568 YGGTAYREFFGN
+568 YGGKAYREYFSN
-580 VELSNMYFEFKMEML
+580 AELAGMYFDFKLEML
-595 PDDVEKSYVDQLVN
+595 ADDLEKAYVESMLNVAMQGNMID
-609 TAVSN
+609 
-614 NLINFDDA
+614 FDDA

-635 LFLTRAKNKKIN
+635 MFLTRAKKKKM
-647 EEMQKAQQN
+647 EADMQKAQQN
-656 SEMNAQIQERSAQAK
+656 SEMNAQVQERSMMAKAQSDAQIQQLKAQSQIAIDKELAK
-671 MQADAAVEE
+671 TKEE
-680 QKAKLKVM
+680 QSTQEFVFEILKISYQSGKPLEGYAKEVVDSYFAQKA
-688 VEESSSRFKND
+688 
-699 ENMQKFVHEVLLTSF
+699 QQ
-714 KEGIP
+714 
-719 LAGYVKDIVDGF
+719 A
-731 FEEKARQK
+731 
-739 QMEAEAIAQQQQQ
+739 QMEAEMAAQQQQQ
-752 AQMEYLAQQGVG
+752 AMMEQLAAQGIDPNQVMEEGRNQQEMMDRIIGEQNQM
-764 PEQIA
+764 
-769 QLQQQM
+769 
-775 QEQMQGQQPQEAKQ
+775 
-789 SVPPEIMQM
+789 
-798 MQQAEQQ
+798 
-805 AQQITK
+805 

>member
-12 QLNLDGVSDKELGEK
+12 QLNLEGVSDAELGEK

-37 NEYFEKRNVEISKN
+37 NEYFEKRNVEITKN
-51 MKVST
+51 YKLST

-113 SIKRKKYDRS
+113 SIRRKKYDRD

-136 MADEALGTYKG
+136 MADEALGKYKAQD
-147 KETFEPESYDE
+147 TFEPESYDE

-184 NNNWNDIKRNLLS
+184 NNNWNDIKRNLLC

-202 GYGVTYTTAENDG
+202 GYGVTYTRTDSDG
-215 SVKVENINP
+215 SVKIECINP
-224 IDFFCSYS
+224 IDFFSSYS
-232 ERNDLNDASIM
+232 ERNDLGDASVM

-265 FDIAKTSK
+265 FEIAKTSK

-338 DKIVIQKEM
+338 DKVVIKKEM
-347 EVIYKGVYLPQS
+347 EVIYSGVFLPQS
-359 NRLLY
+359 TKLLY
-364 FKQNSPMIRPSNP
+364 FRPNSPMIRPSNP
-377 KELTKAYFSYSV
+377 KELTRAYFSYSV
-389 YMHNN
+389 YMPNN

-400 PLAERITSSVRMIT
+400 PLAERISSSVRMIT
-414 LTHMKIQQLL
+414 LTHMKIQQLI

-464 YYNSVDEDGERRN
+464 YYNSVDEDGERRG

-543 IYDSYLEITEQTLTK
+543 IYDSYLEVTEQTLTK

-568 YGGTAYREFFGN
+568 YGGTAYRDFFGN
-580 VELSNMYFEFKMEML
+580 SELKNMYFEFKMEML
-595 PDDVEKSYVDQLVN
+595 PDDVEKQYVDQLVN
-609 TAVSN
+609 MAVTN

-622 FKIRRI
+622 FKIRRL

-635 LFLTRAKNKKIN
+635 LFLTRAKNKKMQ

-656 SEMNAQIQERSAQAK
+656 SEMNAQIQERSSQAK
-671 MQADAAVEE
+671 MQADAMIE
-680 QKAKLKVM
+680 QEKAKNKIAI
-688 VEESSSRFKND
+688 EESASRFRND
-699 ENMQKFVHEVLLTSF
+699 ENIQKFVHEVLLTSF
-714 KEGIP
+714 KEGIQ
-719 LAGYVKDIVDGF
+719 LSGYVKDIVDGYF
-731 FEEKARQK
+731 QEKARQK
-739 QMEAEAIAQQQQQ
+739 QMEEEMIAQQQQQ

-769 QLQQQM
+769 QLKQQMDAGQQGGGQGGEQAAQQQQM
-775 QEQMQGQQPQEAKQ
+775 
-789 SVPPEIMQM
+789 MQM
-798 MQQAEQQ
+798 MQQMQQ
-805 AQQITK
+805 QQPQ